1 MAISWISALK
11 VIPWGD
17 VIEAAP
23 GLVKGA
29 RKVFSRTQ
37 AEPVAAQP
45 SAGEPAESPSQSIA
59 QLEAAV
65 ARMGE
70 QQQAAAALL
79 ESLAEHNAKVVEAIE
94 VLRLRSKLL
103 IGACAVLLLAVAAL
117 AVQVLR

>member
-37 AEPVAAQP
+37 AEPAASQP
-45 SAGEPAESPSQSIA
+45 SAGEPAESPSQRIER
-59 QLEAAV
+59 LETAV

-117 AVQVLR
+117 AAQVLR

>member
-1 MAISWISALK
+1 VAISWISALK

-37 AEPVAAQP
+37 VEPAQHP
-45 SAGEPAESPSQSIA
+45 SAGEPAESPSQRIE
-59 QLEAAV
+59 QLEATV
-65 ARMGE
+65 ARLGE
-70 QQQAAAALL
+70 QQQSAAALL

-103 IGACAVLLLAVAAL
+103 MGACAVLLLAVGAL
-117 AVQVLR
+117 TAFVLR